1 MTLFHFANCFSLTFI
16 PPWIVY
22 KSKLEDY
29 STVPMGMQAAFV
41 YAATQVLQMVLT
53 ATFVPSS
60 AGDQRFDAAQE
71 LMKAFITLAD
81 CLGLQYLFQQKRTA
95 HGAAFIG
102 LTWATTE
109 SFLHRMVP
117 LWLEAGSAQF
127 SWHHTIISIEAN
139 IGIVTHACFAL
150 LVWMYLRRPQLRS
163 QIAVVVLSQRFIV
176 PLVTSY
182 LRYEAMAEWPFVA
195 VGAEVAMAMVL
206 MLVTRGL
213 LAQLEATR

>member
-1 MTLFHFANCFSLTFI
+1 MTLFHFGNCFALTFI

-29 STVPMGMQAAFV
+29 STVPMGVQAAFI

-60 AGDQRFDAAQE
+60 SGDQRFDASQE

-109 SFLHRMVP
+109 SVLHRMVP
-117 LWLEAGSAQF
+117 LWLEARSMQF
-127 SWHHTIISIEAN
+127 SWHHTVISIEAN
-139 IGIVTHACFAL
+139 IGIITHVCFAL
-150 LVWMYLRRPQLRS
+150 LVWMYKRPQLRT
-163 QIAVVVLSQRFIV
+163 QIAVVVVSQRFAV
-176 PLVTSY
+176 PLVTSF
-182 LRYEAMAEWPFVA
+182 LRYGAMAEWPFVA
-195 VGAEVAMAMVL
+195 VGAEVGMALVL
-206 MLVTRGL
+206 MLITRGL
-213 LAQLEATR
+213 LLQLEATR